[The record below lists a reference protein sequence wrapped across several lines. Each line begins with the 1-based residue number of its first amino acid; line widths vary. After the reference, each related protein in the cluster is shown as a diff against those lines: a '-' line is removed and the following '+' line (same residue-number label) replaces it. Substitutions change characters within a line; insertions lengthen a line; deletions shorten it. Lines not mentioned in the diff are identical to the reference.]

1 MSVKSQVMTE
11 KRFLALILGLF
22 VLLGLT
28 YALTTPVFEASDE
41 LWHYPMVR
49 HLADGN
55 PLPVQVYDPAQAGP
69 WKQEASQPPLY
80 YYVAAAL
87 TFWIDTADMETIRWL
102 NPHVDNG
109 IITEDGNTNLA
120 IHDPEQNP
128 WQGTLLAVR
137 IVRLASVLMS
147 AGTVLLTY
155 LIAKQVAP
163 GRPEI
168 ALGATAV
175 NAFLP
180 MFLFISGAVN
190 NDNLAVL
197 LASLA
202 VWMMIRA
209 AGSVQFSVNSEQWTV
224 DSATRVWYWFL
235 LGVVIGLGVLTKQG
249 TFALLPLAWG
259 TIFIVRWQVNVM
271 GDNGHFGDAQ
281 SGRFHSYSQ
290 LFKALLQSILYFALL
305 LIPVTLVAG
314 WWYWRN
320 IQLYGDFLGWSAFIA
335 VLGERASPASLA
347 QLWDERQGF
356 MMSFWGLFGGVN
368 IPMPMWIYQVL
379 NVVLVVSVVGFVVY
393 FVQKLKD
400 WKLKIGVW
408 TWHLKSFIFNLFNFV
423 IYQFGLIVCLLFA
436 GAVVF
441 GLVQWAT
448 TTWSSQGRLVFT
460 AVSALCVLLV
470 VGLVG
475 WLPPKPA
482 RWVAG
487 TLGTFMFVV
496 AALAPWLWI
505 QPAYETAV
513 YASPLDRVGTEFGE
527 QIRLVGY
534 EIDETPALSQAEV
547 AVSPG
552 DALWLTLEWE
562 VLDEMDRDWSVFV
575 HLTDPVIGQP
585 IAQRDMYP
593 GQGLLATRLLK
604 PGERLVNRYK
614 LDIPAA
620 AIAPADLTLN
630 VGLYDYTTCPAC
642 ERLPITDAGLLPV
655 ADDAVQVATIPLTA
669 TSTMLSAG
677 APGAYPNPISVNF
690 GDELEL
696 VGYEI
701 DPRRAHPGDVIELIT
716 YWRGKRPL
724 TNDYTFFAQIVNLED
739 TTRYGSQDIQPPDG
753 ATSTWKPDTDQA
765 IPMRLTL
772 DENIPPGVYPII
784 IGAYTY
790 SEDAGF
796 ERLQIVTPEGRITQ
810 DDFLILTP
818 VRIDE

>member
-1 MSVKSQVMTE
+1 MTE
-11 KRFLALILGLF
+11 KRLLALILGLF
-22 VLLGLT
+22 VLLGFT

-41 LWHYPMVR
+41 LWHYPMIR

-55 PLPVQVYDPAQAGP
+55 ALPVQVYDPALAGP

-87 TFWIDTADMETIRWL
+87 TFWIDTADMEEIRWL

-120 IHDPEQNP
+120 IHDPAQNP

-163 GRPEI
+163 NRPEI

-190 NDNLAVL
+190 NDNLAIL

-202 VWMMIRA
+202 IWLMIRA
-209 AGSVQFSVNSEQWTV
+209 VNSKQYPVNSEQLSANSEHQTV
-224 DSATRVWYWFL
+224 KVWYWLL
-235 LGVVIGLGVLTKQG
+235 LGAVIGLAVLTKEG
-249 TFALLPLAWG
+249 TFALFPLAWG
-259 TIFIVRWQVNVM
+259 TIFIVRWQVTMM
-271 GDNGHFGDAQ
+271 GDNGHFGHAQ
-281 SGRFHSYSQ
+281 YRRFSSYSQ
-290 LFKALLQSILYFALL
+290 LFKTLLQSILYFVLL
-305 LIPVTLVAG
+305 LIPVALIAG

-379 NVVLVVSVVGFVVY
+379 NLVLMVSVVGFVVY
-393 FVQKLKD
+393 LIREIRD
-400 WKLKIGVW
+400 WRSEIGNW
-408 TWHLKSFIFNLFNFV
+408 SWHLKSLISNLIYFV
-423 IYQFGLIVCLLFA
+423 TSRFGLVVCLLFS
-436 GAVVF
+436 GAVVL
-441 GLVQWAT
+441 GLIQWAT

-460 AVSALCVLLV
+460 AVSALCVLMV

-482 RWVAG
+482 RWAAG
-487 TLGTFMFVV
+487 SLGSFMFVV

-505 QPAYETAV
+505 QAAYEIPV
-513 YASPLDRVGTEFGE
+513 YASPMDRVGTEFGG
-527 QIRLVGY
+527 QLRLVGY
-534 EIDETPALSQAEV
+534 ELEET

-575 HLTDPVIGQP
+575 HLTDPVLGQP

-593 GQGLLATRLLK
+593 GQGLLATRLLES
-604 PGERLVNRYK
+604 GDRFVNRYK
-614 LDIPAA
+614 LIVPPTS
-620 AIAPADLTLN
+620 IAPAELILN
-630 VGLYDYTTCPAC
+630 VGLYDYNTCPDC
-642 ERLPITDAGLLPV
+642 ERLPITDEGLLSV
-655 ADDAVQVATIPLTA
+655 STDAVQLATIPLTA
-669 TSTMLSAG
+669 VSG
-677 APGAYPNPISVNF
+677 DYPNSISVNF

-701 DPRRAHPGDVIELIT
+701 DPRRAQPGDMITLNT

-724 TNDYTFFAQIVNLED
+724 TNDYTFFAQIVDLE
-739 TTRYGSQDIQPPDG
+739 TTARYGSQDIQPPDG
-753 ATSTWKPDTDQA
+753 TTSTWEPDTDQI
-765 IPMRLTL
+765 IPMSITL

-784 IGAYTY
+784 IGVYTH
-790 SEDAGF
+790 SEESGF
-796 ERLQIVTPEGRITQ
+796 QRLQIITPEGRITQ

-818 VRIDE
+818 IRLGE